1 MKEEKKVWL
10 EKVSD
15 TSRCLAGDR
24 RVLSQQRGSVDSK

>member
-1 MKEEKKVWL
+1 MKKEGWL

-15 TSRCLAGDR
+15 MSPCLAGDR